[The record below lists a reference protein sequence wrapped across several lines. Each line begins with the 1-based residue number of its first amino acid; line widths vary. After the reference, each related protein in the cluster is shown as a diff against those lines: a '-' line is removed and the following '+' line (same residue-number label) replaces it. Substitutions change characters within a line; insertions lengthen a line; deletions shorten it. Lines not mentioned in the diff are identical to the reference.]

1 LKSKTFIE
9 RTYEQMKKANVVRS
23 SEDFSTEYLGKSKS
37 YYRAMKSQGLEAN
50 TAMLTRLANELHTK
64 RVLFE
69 KVGSG
74 QIAFHYD
81 KWRVIE
87 EEVAEELALRAT
99 DNGSI
104 NTFALHSVLSA
115 IQAQITQRQSLTA

>member
-23 SEDFSTEYLGKSKS
+23 SEDFSTDYLGKSKS

-50 TAMLTRLANELHTK
+50 TAMLTRLANELHTR

-81 KWRVIE
+81 KWRDIE
-87 EEVAEELALRAT
+87 AEIAKELALRAT

-104 NTFALHSVLSA
+104 NNNALHNVLSV
-115 IQAQITQRQSLTA
+115 IQQLITERSTATA

>member
-1 LKSKTFIE
+1 MKSKTFIE

-23 SEDFSTEYLGKSKS
+23 SEDFSTDYLGKSKS

-50 TAMLTRLANELHTK
+50 TAMLTRLANELHTR

-74 QIAFHYD
+74 QIALHYD

-104 NTFALHSVLSA
+104 NTFALQSVLSA

>member
-1 LKSKTFIE
+1 
-9 RTYEQMKKANVVRS
+9 MKKANVVRS

>member
-1 LKSKTFIE
+1 MKSKTFIE
-9 RTYEQMKKANVVRS
+9 RTYKQMKKANVVRS

-37 YYRAMKSQGLEAN
+37 YYRTMKSQGLEAN
-50 TAMLTRLANELHTK
+50 TAMLTRLINELHTK

-104 NTFALHSVLSA
+104 NIFALHSVLSA
-115 IQAQITQRQSLTA
+115 IQVQITQRQSLTA

>member
-1 LKSKTFIE
+1 MDLKEPSSKCIIQHGSFNSYSLTFSHF
-9 RTYEQMKKANVVRS
+9 VR
-23 SEDFSTEYLGKSKS
+23 FIIFNLFFFINLQQK
-37 YYRAMKSQGLEAN
+37 RAKY
-50 TAMLTRLANELHTK
+50 TAILTRLVNELNTR

-74 QIAFHYD
+74 QIAFQYD

-87 EEVAEELALRAT
+87 EEVAKELASRAT

-104 NTFALHSVLSA
+104 NTHSLKSV
-115 IQAQITQRQSLTA
+115 

>member
-1 LKSKTFIE
+1 MKSKTFIE
-9 RTYEQMKKANVVRS
+9 HTYEQMRNANIVRN
-23 SEDFSTEYLGKSKS
+23 SEDFSTEFLGRSKS
-37 YYRAMKSQGLEAN
+37 YFRAMKSQSLEAN
-50 TAMLTRLANELHTK
+50 TAMLTNLANELNSRRT
-64 RVLFE
+64 LFE
-69 KVGSG
+69 KVGKG
-74 QIAFHYD
+74 NIDFYYD

>member
-1 LKSKTFIE
+1 
-9 RTYEQMKKANVVRS
+9 
-23 SEDFSTEYLGKSKS
+23 
-37 YYRAMKSQGLEAN
+37 
-50 TAMLTRLANELHTK
+50 MLTRLTNELNTR

-74 QIAFHYD
+74 QIAFQYD

-87 EEVAEELALRAT
+87 EEVAKELALRAT

-104 NTFALHSVLSA
+104 NTHSLKSV
-115 IQAQITQRQSLTA
+115 

>member
-1 LKSKTFIE
+1 MKSKTFIE

-23 SEDFSTEYLGKSKS
+23 SEDFSTDYLGKSKS

-50 TAMLTRLANELHTK
+50 TAMLTRLINELHTK

-99 DNGSI
+99 DSGSI